1 LFVIPKWQ
9 LKDVLDEIAE
19 RGEEHGQMHAL
30 SYRFDHWQ
38 GVHDRGD
45 LHWLAERRGGIGG
58 SDAAAA
64 VCVSPYKH
72 ALGLWA
78 EKAGLVEPEAPADAQ
93 AVRMGHLLEPVVLEA
108 YRLEH
113 PEAQCDLWPQH
124 VIVYDDERTWLRCT
138 PDAIGWDPSRRDWY
152 LIQIK
157 TARETAPR
165 ETPVHYEIQCQHEMM
180 ATGLDRC
187 LLLTLYGGRDLTVV
201 QLDADKAVQGWLLDV
216 EAKLW
221 QAVESK
227 QRPTWAEEF
236 GDPRQV
242 ADDMRRVYPWD
253 DGEIVELDP
262 LFAQISADLS
272 AWKRQRKELDEQIE
286 YAESRIK
293 TAIGPH
299 VAGSLPDGSGA
310 WYWQTVERKGYTV
323 QPSSY
328 RKLSFQKAKGS
339 K

>member
-1 LFVIPKWQ
+1 MIPKSE
-9 LKDVLDEIAE
+9 LKEALEEIAG

-30 SYRFDHWQ
+30 SYRFDHWLEA
-38 GVHDRGD
+38 HDKGD
-45 LHWLAERRGGIGG
+45 LHWLAERRKGIGG

-78 EKAGLVEPEAPADAQ
+78 EKAGLAEPEAPADAQ

-108 YRLEH
+108 YRLEY
-113 PEAQCDLWPQH
+113 PDAQCDLWPQH
-124 VIVYDDERTWLRCT
+124 VIVFDDERQWLRCT
-138 PDAIGWDPSRRDWY
+138 PDAIGWDQDRRDWY

-165 ETPVHYEIQCQHEMM
+165 ETPVHYEIQCQHEML

-201 QLDADKAVQGWLLDV
+201 QLDADPAVQGWLLEA

-221 QAVESK
+221 QAVELK
-227 QRPTWAEEF
+227 ERPTWAEEF

-242 ADDMRRVYPWD
+242 AEDMRRVYPWD

-262 LFAQISADLS
+262 VFRELTAQRAAYKAQIKDL
-272 AWKRQRKELDEQIE
+272 EECVEHID
-286 YAESRIK
+286 SRIEV
-293 TAIGPH
+293 AIGPH

-310 WYWQTVERKGYTV
+310 WYWQTVERKAYPVEATT
-323 QPSSY
+323 Y
-328 RKLSFQKAKGS
+328 RKLSFKKAKGT

>member
-1 LFVIPKWQ
+1 MIPKSE
-9 LKDVLDEIAE
+9 LKEALEEIAG

-30 SYRFDHWQ
+30 SVRFDCWLD
-38 GVHDRGD
+38 VHDRGD
-45 LHWLAERRGGIGG
+45 KHWLAERRGGIGG

-78 EKAGLVEPEAPADAQ
+78 EKAGLAEPEAPADAQ

-108 YRLEH
+108 YRLEC
-113 PEAQCDLWPQH
+113 PDAQCDLWPQH
-124 VIVYDDERTWLRCT
+124 VIVYDDERQWLRCT
-138 PDAIGWDPSRRDWY
+138 PDAIGWDADRRDWY

-180 ATGLDRC
+180 ATGLSRC

-201 QLDADKAVQGWLLDV
+201 QLDADPAVQGWLL
-216 EAKLW
+216 EAESKLW

-227 QRPTWAEEF
+227 QRPTWLEEF

-242 ADDMRRVYPWD
+242 AADMKRVYPWD

-262 LFAQISADLS
+262 VFRELTAQRAAYKARI
-272 AWKRQRKELDEQIE
+272 KELEECVEYIDARIE
-286 YAESRIK
+286 V
-293 TAIGPH
+293 AIGPH

-323 QPSSY
+323 EASNY
-328 RKLSFQKAKGS
+328 RKLSFKKAKGMQ
-339 K
+339 

>member
-1 LFVIPKWQ
+1 MIAKSELHSALLSAENYETVNEMNYLRQ
-9 LKDVLDEIAE
+9 CLD
-19 RGEEHGQMHAL
+19 
-30 SYRFDHWQ
+30 DWQ
-38 GVHDRGD
+38 GEFDWGRER
-45 LHWLAERRGGIGG
+45 WLAERRKGIGG
-58 SDAAAA
+58 SDAAAC

-78 EKAGLVEPEAPADAQ
+78 EKAGLVEPESPADAQ

-124 VIVYDDERTWLRCT
+124 VIVHDDDRPWLRCT
-138 PDAIGWDPSRRDWY
+138 PDAIGWDPQRRQWH

-165 ETPVHYEIQCQHEMM
+165 ETPIHYEIQCQHEML

-201 QLDADKAVQGWLLDV
+201 TLNADKAVQGWLLEA

-221 QAVESK
+221 QAVEAK
-227 QRPTWAEEF
+227 ERPTWAEEF
-236 GDPRQV
+236 GDPVQIA
-242 ADDMRRVYPWD
+242 ADIKRVYPWD
-253 DGEIVELDP
+253 DGEIVELDS
-262 LFAQISADLS
+262 LFGQISANLA
-272 AWKRQRKELDEQIE
+272 AWKQQRKELDEQIE
-286 YAESRIK
+286 YAESWIK

-299 VAGSLPDGSGA
+299 TAGSLPDGSGA

-323 QPSSY
+323 EPSSY
-328 RKLSFQKAKGS
+328 RKLSFQKAKGT

>member
-1 LFVIPKWQ
+1 VIPKSE
-9 LKDVLDEIAE
+9 LKQALDEIE
-19 RGEEHGQMHAL
+19 GRGDEYGKMHAL

-38 GVHDRGD
+38 GAHDKGD
-45 LHWLAERRGGIGG
+45 LHWLAERRKGIGG

-78 EKAGLVEPEAPADAQ
+78 EKAGIAKPEAPADMQ

-108 YRLEH
+108 YRQEH
-113 PEAQCDLWPQH
+113 PDAQCDLWPQH
-124 VIVYDDERTWLRCT
+124 VIVYDDERPWLRCT
-138 PDAIGWDPSRRDWY
+138 PDAIGWDARWQGWY

-201 QLDADKAVQGWLLDV
+201 QLDADKAVQGWLLEA

-227 QRPTWAEEF
+227 ERPTWAEEF

-242 ADDMRRVYPWD
+242 AEDMRRVYPWD

-299 VAGSLPDGSGA
+299 VAGSLPDGSGV
-310 WYWQTVERKGYTV
+310 WYWQTQERKGYTV
-323 QPSSY
+323 EPSSY
-328 RKLSFQKAKGS
+328 RKLSFQKAKGT

>member
-1 LFVIPKWQ
+1 VIPKSE
-9 LKDVLDEIAE
+9 LKDALDWIAKNGDAYGWMTSLEQKFDEWGSAHDYGRE
-19 RGEEHGQMHAL
+19 R
-30 SYRFDHWQ
+30 
-38 GVHDRGD
+38 
-45 LHWLAERRGGIGG
+45 WLAERRGGIGG

-64 VCVSPYKH
+64 VCVSPWKH

-78 EKAGLVEPEAPADAQ
+78 EKAGLAEPEAPADMQ
-93 AVRMGHLLEPVVLEA
+93 AVRMGHLLEPVVLDA
-108 YRLEH
+108 YRLEY

-124 VIVYDDERTWLRCT
+124 VIVYDDERPWLRCT
-138 PDAIGWDPSRRDWY
+138 PDAIGWDADRKDWY

-180 ATGLDRC
+180 ATGLSRC

-201 QLDADKAVQGWLLDV
+201 QHDADKAVQGWLLDV
-216 EAKLW
+216 ESRLW
-221 QAVESK
+221 QAVESRE
-227 QRPTWAEEF
+227 RPTWAEEF

-242 ADDMRRVYPWD
+242 AEDMKRVYPWD

-262 LFAQISADLS
+262 LFAQISADLA

-299 VAGSLPDGSGA
+299 VAGSLPDGSGT

-323 QPSSY
+323 EASSY
-328 RKLSFQKAKGS
+328 RKLSFQKAKGT